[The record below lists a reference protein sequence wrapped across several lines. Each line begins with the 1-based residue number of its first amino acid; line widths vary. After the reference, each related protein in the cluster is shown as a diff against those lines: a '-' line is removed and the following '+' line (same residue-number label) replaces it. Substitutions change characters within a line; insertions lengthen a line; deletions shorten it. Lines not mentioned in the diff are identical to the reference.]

1 MSWYLD
7 TSAFLKL
14 FVRESESEAMR
25 SWFGSHGSLWSSQ
38 LLQTEALRCAARLGV
53 DADSVEGVLAD
64 VSLVLPSTATSAAA
78 AQLQPI
84 SLRTLDALHL
94 ATALELGGDLNA
106 IVAYDGRVLD
116 GALSLGIPTVHP
128 GRN

>member
-14 FVRESESEAMR
+14 FVRESESDAMR
-25 SWFGSHGSLWSSQ
+25 AWFGSHGSLWSSQ
-38 LLQTEALRCAARLGV
+38 VLQTEALRGAFRLGV

-64 VSLVLPSTATSAAA
+64 VSLVLPSTATFAAA
-78 AQLQPI
+78 ARLQPV
-84 SLRTLDALHL
+84 SLRALDALHL
-94 ATALELGGDLNA
+94 ATALELGADLDA
-106 IVAYDGRVLD
+106 IVAYDARMLD
-116 GALSLGIPTVHP
+116 GAVSLGIPTVHP